1 MTYTS
6 WLFPVSGILNV
17 VTPSSLETVSAYP
30 TWPLNLPGFV
40 NVTLWFVLKGWF
52 GSLILRVGVET
63 TLTKSPNVDV
73 AVDPKP
79 TAVPTPIDSCGLKY
93 TWSFNFESN
102 TWVWSGILKK
112 LGIRETGVDTECI
125 PLDKPLWTLSIL
137 FWVNVFKT
145 SNFSVPI
152 PILLP
157 IEIYSGIFAT

>member
-40 NVTLWFVLKGWF
+40 NVTLWFVLNGWF

-63 TLTKSPNVDV
+63 ILTKSPKVDV

-79 TAVPTPIDSCGLKY
+79 TTVPTPMDSCGLKY
-93 TWSFNFESN
+93 IRSFTLESN
-102 TWVWSGILKK
+102 KSVSSGILK
-112 LGIRETGVDTECI
+112 
-125 PLDKPLWTLSIL
+125 
-137 FWVNVFKT
+137 
-145 SNFSVPI
+145 
-152 PILLP
+152 
-157 IEIYSGIFAT
+157 